1 MATVG
6 ADEEN
11 GVYKVTVRAGK
22 YLYLNKNFSKKCI
35 IIWKRNL

>member
-11 GVYKVTVRAGK
+11 GVYKGAVRAGK
-22 YLYLNKNFSKKCI
+22 YLYLNKNFS
-35 IIWKRNL
+35 